1 MQEASSVPDYSGNAT
16 RERPL
21 CWSLGINGPSKS
33 TCYDKQL
40 SYLTLLD
47 IASRGILDVV
57 GDDVGGRKIILI
69 SACRFPSDRVSYITK
84 LES

>member
-1 MQEASSVPDYSGNAT
+1 MQQENDRYFGH
-16 RERPL
+16 L
-21 CWSLGINGPSKS
+21 NGLSKS

-69 SACRFPSDRVSYITK
+69 SACRFPTDRVSYIAK
-84 LES
+84 LESYHVKS